1 MCNEYYFDKQ
11 KEKEN
16 YDWIDHETI
25 LYKNVRTNTL
35 VAYECI
41 GAINIKCTM
50 FLIGHLL
57 YTQAST
63 HKCHLHLIT
72 SALRFYCLCVWC
84 TYGELCV
91 WHRHMYLVRAHVVL
105 GTLVCVCGRHDL
117 CLMHTAGV
125 PEISIC
131 QSGFSRWENF
141 TVLTSIK
148 INRHS
153 IEMKG
158 HSSHWRWH

>member
-1 MCNEYYFDKQ
+1 MHRSNKHQMYHVSD
-11 KEKEN
+11 
-16 YDWIDHETI
+16 
-25 LYKNVRTNTL
+25 RSSL
-35 VAYECI
+35 VYTSKHAQVPLASYHI
-41 GAINIKCTM
+41 STQV
-50 FLIGHLL
+50 LL
-57 YTQAST
+57 S
-63 HKCHLHLIT
+63 
-72 SALRFYCLCVWC
+72 LCVVHVWR
-84 TYGELCV
+84 TMCV
-91 WHRHMYLVRAHVVL
+91 AQAHVSRTCTC
-105 GTLVCVCGRHDL
+105 GTWHACVCVCGRHDL